1 MLADGRLCLVIPAH
15 NERDS
20 IGRMIHEARSVLPTL
35 APDFQILV
43 VDDGS
48 TDGTADVAR
57 AAMEGDDG
65 RLRLIRH
72 ERKSGAL
79 VSVADGLRA
88 AEGEY
93 VAYIDGDGQFRV
105 QDLELLARELDH
117 ADLVGGRRLNRADP
131 WFRSIV
137 SGVFNLA
144 VRLLYGLPYRDM
156 DCGLKLIRRSALER
170 MSPLMGRSA
179 CLNAELY
186 FKARRSRMRVVQ
198 IAVPHYPRLTGRR
211 SGGRLRPIA
220 RALRELVL
228 LRLRLASR
236 WRPAGA
242 GLPSPQ

>member
-1 MLADGRLCLVIPAH
+1 MASARIAQKMLADGRLCLVIPAH

-105 QDLELLARELDH
+105 QDLELLARELGH

-144 VRLLYGLPYRDM
+144 VRLLYGLP
-156 DCGLKLIRRSALER
+156 
-170 MSPLMGRSA
+170 SPQGGG
-179 CLNAELY
+179 CW
-186 FKARRSRMRVVQ
+186 ARGFTAPPDRSR
-198 IAVPHYPRLTGRR
+198 
-211 SGGRLRPIA
+211 
-220 RALRELVL
+220 
-228 LRLRLASR
+228 SR
-236 WRPAGA
+236 
-242 GLPSPQ
+242 